1 MRLNGQSAVVTGASR
16 GIGLAIAHELA
27 AHGCRVAMAARSRS
41 EIDRA
46 SASVNERGAG
56 RAVGFAVDV
65 RDADA
70 VAAMVGEAEA
80 ELGAITALVNNAAAP
95 GPAGLDWE
103 VDPAEWWECIE
114 SIVRGA
120 FNCTRAVMP
129 GMLARGGG
137 RIIDVASVTGTTVWP
152 LVSATSVAKTALI
165 RHAENLAAVASAHN
179 IQVFALHPGMVRTKL
194 LLSYRS
200 HPTFREFLDSAP
212 EEAYAPPELSA
223 AVAARIV
230 TGDLDR
236 YSGRFVDATADLDRD
251 GAAPGFDTDA
261 LTLRLAP
268 APTV

>member
-1 MRLNGQSAVVTGASR
+1 MV
-16 GIGLAIAHELA
+16 
-27 AHGCRVAMAARSRS
+27 ARSRS
-41 EIDRA
+41 DIDRS

-70 VAAMVGEAEA
+70 VAAMVTEAEA
-80 ELGAITALVNNAAAP
+80 ELGAITALINNAGTP

-114 SIVRGA
+114 SIVRGS

-129 GMLARGGG
+129 GMLAQGGG
-137 RIIDVASVTGTTVWP
+137 RIIDIASVTGTTAWP

-179 IQVFALHPGMVRTKL
+179 VQVFALHPGMVRTKL

-200 HPTFREFLDSAP
+200 HPTFREFLDTAP
-212 EEAYAPPELSA
+212 DEAYAPPELSA
-223 AVAARIV
+223 AVVARIV
-230 TGDLDR
+230 AGDLDR

-251 GAAPGFDTDA
+251 DASLDEDA
-261 LTLRLAP
+261 LTLRLGEVRT
-268 APTV
+268 PT